1 MAAKQAEQRDS
12 IWLADRGVAIVTW
25 AASAAALAMSYRG
38 LYDFA
43 TQRAQ
48 MPGWVAVGF
57 PLLLD
62 SFLVVGE
69 LRLYS
74 AVRRHEQVYVKVW
87 AWALTAAGLFASLA
101 GNIAHV
107 GPAAPWA
114 AKLAAAAAPLAAA
127 ASLGTGL
134 GIAKLNAGKTDGR
147 EPGTE
152 DGLSTSPARQPG
164 KSKARRQ
171 PANDVPSYAQL
182 AALAAQDEQKRKPM
196 GRRSFA
202 ARHGISQHQA
212 RVFLASQQN
221 GGGK

>member
-1 MAAKQAEQRDS
+1 MAGKQAEDS
-12 IWLADRGVAIVTW
+12 TSVLWADRGVAWVTW
-25 AASAAALAMSYRG
+25 ITSIAALAGSYRG
-38 LYDFA
+38 LFDFA

-74 AVRRHEQVYVKVW
+74 AVRRHEQAYVKVW
-87 AWALTAAGLFASLA
+87 AWALTAAGLAASLA

-107 GPAAPWA
+107 GPGAPWA

-134 GIAKLNAGKTDGR
+134 GIAKLNAGKPAGR
-147 EPGTE
+147 KPEPE
-152 DGLSTSPARQPG
+152 DGLSQRPARQPG
-164 KSKARRQ
+164 
-171 PANDVPSYAQL
+171 
-182 AALAAQDEQKRKPM
+182 
-196 GRRSFA
+196 
-202 ARHGISQHQA
+202 
-212 RVFLASQQN
+212 
-221 GGGK
+221 